1 MTCNE
6 LQDSVKNS
14 SARADR
20 TPSIDIRSHL
30 ESCSACRQWIEINER
45 LAGPLQILRSAMP
58 SVPATLDESVREACH
73 AHFQHPADVIP
84 SNKPVRP
91 ISPLFW
97 RAAIAALLIAGAIIL
112 FGTRRAPSPP
122 TTAKI
127 QRHIISSTQ
136 VQTPTQS
143 EAPKP
148 DITKPA
154 LTKKRPTSRVHHRA
168 PAAPDENSSTETA
181 YMGLP
186 PDFRNLMYCD
196 QLSCSGAL
204 EVIRMNLPASSL
216 GMASPLRTSNVVAA
230 DVLVGA
236 DGVARA
242 IRIVN

>member
-6 LQDSVKNS
+6 LQDSMKNG
-14 SARADR
+14 SARSDGKPG
-20 TPSIDIRSHL
+20 TDIRSHL

-45 LAGPLQILRSAMP
+45 LAGPLQLLRN
-58 SVPATLDESVREACH
+58 SVPPMPATLEESVVKAYRVRL
-73 AHFQHPADVIP
+73 QHLSEVIP
-84 SNKPVRP
+84 INKPVRP
-91 ISPLFW
+91 ISPLLW

-112 FGTRRAPSPP
+112 FGTRRAPLPR

-127 QRHIISSTQ
+127 QQPLISSTQ
-136 VQTPTQS
+136 VQTLTHS

-148 DITKPA
+148 DLTKPA
-154 LTKKRPTSRVHHRA
+154 VTKKTPTSRRHHRA
-168 PAAPDENSSTETA
+168 PAAVEENSSTEAA

-216 GMASPLRTSNVVAA
+216 GMASPSGRSNIVAA

-242 IRIVN
+242 IRFVN